1 MYSTKIDGKTIEF
14 GTSGLLYRSNKLMYD
29 RGTDSLWNQFRGEPV
44 IGRLAESGLKLKI
57 LPSTVTT
64 WGQWLAEH
72 PDTTVLNIITGVYPQ
87 SYYPPESDVQSFYY
101 DYRAQPDT
109 MFPVWQQSGALPTKS
124 QVLGL
129 ELGGEA
135 KAYPLEALRSQ
146 PVVNDVVG
154 GQSLVILT
162 TEGEVGSRAYR
173 RDDRQFRELLE
184 VEATQPSGL
193 PAVVDAA
200 GNRWLQ
206 EEDALVNE
214 ADPAQRLDRL
224 SARVAYWFGWYAFN
238 PDTTIFGGQ

>member
-1 MYSTKIDGKTIEF
+1 
-14 GTSGLLYRSNKLMYD
+14 MYD
-29 RGTDSLWNQFRGEPV
+29 RGTDSLWIQFRGEPV

-64 WGQWLAEH
+64 WGQWVAEH

-87 SYYPPESDVQSFYY
+87 SYYPPEYEVHSFYY

-109 MFPVWQQSGALPTKS
+109 MFPVWQQSGALATKS

-129 ELGGEA
+129 EFGGEA
-135 KAYPLEALRSQ
+135 KAYPLGVLRSQ
-146 PVVNDVVG
+146 PVVNDSVG

-173 RDDRQFRELLE
+173 RDGGEFQELLE
-184 VEATQPSGL
+184 IEDPPPGGL
-193 PAVVDAA
+193 PVVVDTA
-200 GNRWLQ
+200 GGRWLQ

-214 ADPAQRLDRL
+214 ADSGQRLDRL
-224 SARVAYWFGWYAFN
+224 PARVAYWFGWYAFN
-238 PDTTIFGGQ
+238 PDTAIFGGE